1 MAKTE
6 QILRLMLIAEFLK
19 GKPNGITYEETKNFL
34 ERKFQAKDL
43 QLKFSEKTF
52 KRDRE
57 LISEI
62 LGIENSFKRSS
73 KTFKINNEELEK
85 YSENILDHVLLID
98 AYRNAEQN
106 SKIMIFE
113 NRKSKGLHHLSDFIE
128 AIKKHKIVSFEYL
141 KFDEEEPQKRTVVPY
156 ALKEFKYRWYLLAI
170 DYNKKSKNLLND
182 FLMNREI
189 KLEFPHIKTFALDRI
204 SDVEIHHTRQLRNF
218 KNFKNTFKYS
228 FGIISTLDQIPQE
241 IILSFT
247 TFQGKYIKSLPLHHS
262 QEILIETDKELRIKL
277 MLCPTFDFKQEI
289 LSHGKNVTVISPST
303 FRDEIKNEI
312 KLMVKNYNENY

>member
-1 MAKTE
+1 MAKLE
-6 QILRLMLIAEFLK
+6 QIHRLMLIAEFLK

-62 LGIENSFKRSS
+62 LGIESGFKRSS
-73 KTFKINNEELEK
+73 KTFKINNEELEN

-106 SKIMIFE
+106 TKIMISE
-113 NRKSKGLHHLSDFIE
+113 NRKSKGLYHLSDFIE
-128 AIKKHKIVSFEYL
+128 AIKKHRIVSFEYL
-141 KFDEEEPQKRTVVPY
+141 KFDEEEPQKRTVIPY
-156 ALKEFKYRWYLLAI
+156 ALKEFKNRWYLLAT
-170 DYNKKSKNLLND
+170 DYNQKNKDLLND
-182 FLMNREI
+182 FLLNENT
-189 KLEFPHIKTFALDRI
+189 KQQNPTIKTFGLDRI
-204 SDVEIHHTRQLRNF
+204 SNVEIHHTRQLRYLKKIENIF
-218 KNFKNTFKYS
+218 KNS

-247 TFQGKYIKSLPLHHS
+247 PFQGKYIKSLPLHHS

-289 LSHGKNVTVISPST
+289 LSHGENVTVISPST
-303 FRDEIKNEI
+303 FRNEIKNEI
-312 KLMVKNYNENY
+312 KLMMNNYNENY